1 MKRYSRIA
9 EKMGVSITDKTDE
22 QICDDLEQAV
32 VSLSKAAGIDM
43 SLGDLG
49 LIRDEIPKL
58 AEMALKDACMVTNP
72 VELSQEDVEKIYE
85 AAL

>member
-1 MKRYSRIA
+1 
-9 EKMGVSITDKTDE
+9 MGVSISGKTEE
-22 QICDDLEQAV
+22 QICNDLEQAIV
-32 VSLSKAAGIDM
+32 ALSKAAGIEM
-43 SLGDLG
+43 SLSDLG
-49 LIRDEIPKL
+49 LTRDEIPKL